1 MKYNIL
7 LLTQLYTFLYYILT
21 YIDPNEIKP
30 LSSIRYWEIH
40 EWLTNS

>member
-7 LLTQLYTFLYYILT
+7 LLTQLYTFLVH
-21 YIDPNEIKP
+21 IDPNEIKP
-30 LSSIRYWEIH
+30 LSSIRYWEIP